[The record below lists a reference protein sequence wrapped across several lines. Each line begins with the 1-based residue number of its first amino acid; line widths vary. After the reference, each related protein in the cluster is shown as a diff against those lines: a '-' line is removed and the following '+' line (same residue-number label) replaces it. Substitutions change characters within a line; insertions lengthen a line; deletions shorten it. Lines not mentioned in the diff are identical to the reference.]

1 MGNAQ
6 SAAAFQRGMH
16 DESASLSARPMN
28 SSRAATL
35 IGALVFLAVA
45 AAALYRL
52 LFGFPIIIGGAEV
65 GQTSTF
71 FAFVISVALALMLFR
86 SGKAAS

>member
-1 MGNAQ
+1 
-6 SAAAFQRGMH
+6 
-16 DESASLSARPMN
+16 MN

-35 IGALVFLAVA
+35 IGALVFLVVA

-52 LFGFPIIIGGAEV
+52 LFGYPISIGGAEV

-71 FAFVISVALALMLFR
+71 FALVISVALALMLFR